1 MIEYKKHLL
10 ELPKEEIIE
19 RYLQVCENV
28 EILDSSNKRLRK
40 QLSIYGV
47 GCSSLKDKEP
57 KCLNC
62 GSNNIV
68 WTMCKDCGNDPF
80 N

>member
-19 RYLQVCENV
+19 RYLQVCENI

-47 GCSSLKDKEP
+47 SCSYFKKPVIFDK
-57 KCLNC
+57 K
-62 GSNNIV
+62 
-68 WTMCKDCGNDPF
+68 
-80 N
+80 

>member
-19 RYLQVCENV
+19 RYLQLCENI
-28 EILDSSNKRLRK
+28 EILESSNKRLRK

-47 GCSSLKDKEP
+47 TYL
-57 KCLNC
+57 
-62 GSNNIV
+62 
-68 WTMCKDCGNDPF
+68 
-80 N
+80 